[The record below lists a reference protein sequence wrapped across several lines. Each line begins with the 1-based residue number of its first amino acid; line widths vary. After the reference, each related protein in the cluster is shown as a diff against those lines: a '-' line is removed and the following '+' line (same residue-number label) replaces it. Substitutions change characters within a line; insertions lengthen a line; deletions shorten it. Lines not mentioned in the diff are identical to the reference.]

1 MHLHFGSP
9 DCPAHAW
16 LTSVQ
21 GVIYLIQTSPSAFL
35 HLTVQN
41 EHESEQI
48 NDAKL
53 NILQL

>member
-9 DCPAHAW
+9 DCPDHAW
-16 LTSVQ
+16 LTGVQ